1 MAVCEWRI
9 MDFGGRSIGLYVPI
23 AQSVKHAYETARD
36 RGDDVLFPYWAH
48 LWPSSMA
55 ICELLAESPYIIEG
69 KRVLEIAAGLGL
81 PSLFVAGIAASVCCT
96 DRSTEAMALVKA
108 SALRN
113 GIKDLE
119 TNMLDWNDLPEELP
133 YDLVVLS
140 DVNYDP
146 KDLEDLR
153 VLFDRLLSAGISI
166 ILSTPERI
174 VAADLLNHLMHFV
187 RLRRRFEPEPGRII
201 HVLCLSQSEEGF
213 TSNR

>member
-81 PSLFVAGIAASVCCT
+81 PSLFEAGIAASVCCT

-108 SALRN
+108 SALRSGEAHLALQCASKTLGSMN
-113 GIKDLE
+113 
-119 TNMLDWNDLPEELP
+119 
-133 YDLVVLS
+133 
-140 DVNYDP
+140 
-146 KDLEDLR
+146 LR
-153 VLFDRLLSAGISI
+153 PQQTDKA
-166 ILSTPERI
+166 IL
-174 VAADLLNHLMHFV
+174 AA
-187 RLRRRFEPEPGRII
+187 
-201 HVLCLSQSEEGF
+201 
-213 TSNR
+213 